1 MAPTARSEALG
12 SMTNGLLKSGNFN
25 TGVSHKALCR
35 VAKHFRC
42 SAVHSQVHLELS
54 KSISGAAIA
63 ANFGINSL

>member
-1 MAPTARSEALG
+1 
-12 SMTNGLLKSGNFN
+12 MTNGLLESGNFN

-35 VAKHFRC
+35 VTKHFQC
-42 SAVHSQVHLELS
+42 LAIHSQVRLELS